1 MEQNEQKPTA
11 MPTPEK
17 SSTAK
22 PVTKE
27 DLWYIDNYLVLR
39 DYYDRTISRI
49 AARCV
54 RMGNI
59 ALEEYPFYSYIL
71 DVLEEICDTG
81 NYILSRKELYP
92 YVERKIAGGVKSLQ
106 NNVNL
111 YQQELQN
118 NSSPE
123 MVKQDPQELNKMKE
137 VLGQIDKS
145 VDPTVGAGMN
155 MDDVVN
161 KLLQESQQ
169 EKVSE
174 QQNVPQP
181 KQNNGEQ

>member
-1 MEQNEQKPTA
+1 MEQTENKQIPTGE
-11 MPTPEK
+11 T
-17 SSTAK
+17 SNTAK

-92 YVERKIAGGVKSLQ
+92 YVDRKIAGGINALQ
-106 NNVNL
+106 KNVNL

-123 MVKQDPQELNKMKE
+123 MIKQDPQELNKMKE
-137 VLGQIDKS
+137 VLGEIDKS
-145 VDPTVGAGMN
+145 MDPTVGAGMN

-161 KLLQESQQ
+161 KLLKKAKE
-169 EKVSE
+169 EGNIKDTDYVD
-174 QQNVPQP
+174 VP
-181 KQNNGEQ
+181 NDSGEQSK

>member
-1 MEQNEQKPTA
+1 MEQNEQKQTVISA
-11 MPTPEK
+11 NEK
-17 SSTAK
+17 GSAAK

-59 ALEEYPFYSYIL
+59 AMEEYPFYSYIL

-145 VDPTVGAGMN
+145 VDPTIGAGMN

-161 KLLQESQQ
+161 KLLKESQHEQ
-169 EKVSE
+169 TAE
-174 QQNVPQP
+174 QQNIAQSADS
-181 KQNNGEQ
+181 NGEK